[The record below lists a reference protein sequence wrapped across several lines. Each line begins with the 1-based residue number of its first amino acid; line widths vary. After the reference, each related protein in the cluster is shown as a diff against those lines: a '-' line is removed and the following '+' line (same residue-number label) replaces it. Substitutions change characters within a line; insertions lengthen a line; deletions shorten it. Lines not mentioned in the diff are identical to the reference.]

1 GAAHLRRA
9 AGSRLRP
16 ERADPDG
23 DRLLPACVPRAR
35 SRTNH
40 DGSANGSPSPR
51 RRSAKLRRRAP
62 ARQSRDLKS
71 RSVTMV
77 SGAPNTLSSPLP
89 QPESTDGERVTACLE
104 TANALWAKGDIG
116 EAVRW
121 LQRGADAAEEDGND
135 ARALAL
141 ARLAAD
147 LRTAVGDSMRPSRPS
162 SEPPVVRPTTS
173 RPPVESLIAPAANAR
188 KATPSPAPVQ
198 AASAPGAATPSPVSA
213 VPEEWLA

>member
-1 GAAHLRRA
+1 
-9 AGSRLRP
+9 
-16 ERADPDG
+16 
-23 DRLLPACVPRAR
+23 
-35 SRTNH
+35 
-40 DGSANGSPSPR
+40 
-51 RRSAKLRRRAP
+51 
-62 ARQSRDLKS
+62 
-71 RSVTMV
+71 MV

-147 LRTAVGDSMRPSRPS
+147 LRTAVGDSTRPSRPT
-162 SEPPVVRPTTS
+162 SEAPVARPTSS

-188 KATPSPAPVQ
+188 RASASPAPREATPSAAPQ
-198 AASAPGAATPSPVSA
+198 PPVSA
-213 VPEEWLA
+213 VPEEWLADGRAVRVIVKRSSLDPNLLVVRPLRNGRVPYGAREGVLVLPTPDPEFVGEPTRKG

>member
-1 GAAHLRRA
+1 
-9 AGSRLRP
+9 
-16 ERADPDG
+16 
-23 DRLLPACVPRAR
+23 
-35 SRTNH
+35 
-40 DGSANGSPSPR
+40 
-51 RRSAKLRRRAP
+51 
-62 ARQSRDLKS
+62 
-71 RSVTMV
+71 MV

-89 QPESTDGERVTACLE
+89 QPEPTDGERVTACLE

-147 LRTAVGDSMRPSRPS
+147 PRTAVGDSMRPSRPS

-213 VPEEWLA
+213 VPEEWLADGRAVRVVVKRSSLDPNLLVVRPLRNGRVPYGAREGVLVLPAPDPEFVGEPTRKG